1 MTFHRAA
8 RIFFIVPIKT
18 TLQSKP
24 NARTGFTL
32 IELLVVIAIIAI
44 LAGMLLPALS
54 KAKGKAHT
62 IKCVGNQ
69 RQIGMAT
76 KLYAGDNDD
85 KYPHGQDINGP
96 SGVGGVATA
105 NAVDAWNN
113 VLLPYL
119 GIKGTP
125 TSVPTYDCPA
135 PVDRSTVQA
144 GVQYAQTYRANEHVY
159 RFATGTR
166 YPSPLRESG
175 IRSPASILI
184 MVEKNRNNMQYQY
197 QQNNLDANRL
207 DWNSFDASGL
217 PSYNGMTK
225 HQGGTTSF
233 AADGHAEHLRL
244 PPHFGPIPADM
255 QDMGDCRG
263 NPTGGVQPNNF
274 VSTRAKLWM
283 REDTTWPGF

>member
-1 MTFHRAA
+1 MR
-8 RIFFIVPIKT
+8 P
-18 TLQSKP
+18 TLRSQPTPK
-24 NARTGFTL
+24 AGFTL

-54 KAKGKAHT
+54 KAKAKAHT
-62 IKCVGNQ
+62 IKCLGNT

-85 KYPHGQDINGP
+85 KYPHGQDINGA
-96 SGVGGVATA
+96 SGLGGVTTA

-125 TSVPTYDCPA
+125 TSVPVYDCPA
-135 PVDRSTVQA
+135 KVDVTLPQA
-144 GVQYAQTYRANEHVY
+144 GVQYAQTYRANEHIY

-166 YPSPLRESG
+166 YPAPLRESG
-175 IRSPASILI
+175 IRAPASILM
-184 MVEKNRNNMQYQY
+184 MVEKNRNSMQYQY
-197 QQNNLDANRL
+197 QQNNLDAHRL
-207 DWNSFDASGL
+207 AWNDINAAGL
-217 PSYNGMTK
+217 PSHNGMTK
-225 HQGGTTSF
+225 HQNGTVSF
-233 AADGHAEHLRL
+233 AADGHAEQLRL
-244 PPHFGPIPADM
+244 PPHLAPIPADM

-263 NPTGGVQPNNF
+263 NPAGGAQPNNF

>member
-1 MTFHRAA
+1 MKARHSSIVALRA
-8 RIFFIVPIKT
+8 
-18 TLQSKP
+18 
-24 NARTGFTL
+24 GFTL

-62 IKCVGNQ
+62 IKCLGNQ

-96 SGVGGVATA
+96 TGAGGVATA

-119 GIKGTP
+119 GIKGIP
-125 TSVPTYDCPA
+125 TAVPVYDCPA
-135 PVDRSTVQA
+135 KVDVSLVQV
-144 GVQYAQTYRANEHVY
+144 GVQYAQTYRANEHIY
-159 RFATGTR
+159 RFASGTR

-175 IRSPASILI
+175 IRSPATIL
-184 MVEKNRNNMQYQY
+184 MTVEKNRNNMQYQY

-207 DWNSFDASGL
+207 AWHSFGANGL
-217 PSYNGMTK
+217 PSNNGMTK
-225 HQGGTTSF
+225 HQNGTTSF
-233 AADGHAEHLRL
+233 AADGHAEHLKL
-244 PPHFGPIPADM
+244 PPHVNGSTTPPADM
-255 QDMGDCRG
+255 QDMGDVRG
-263 NPTGGVQPNNF
+263 NPTGGVQPNKF

-283 REDTTWPGF
+283 REDTTWLGF

>member
-1 MTFHRAA
+1 VNSLTFSRQAA
-8 RIFFIVPIKT
+8 PRH
-18 TLQSKP
+18 
-24 NARTGFTL
+24 GFTL

-54 KAKGKAHT
+54 KAKVKAHT
-62 IKCVGNQ
+62 IKCLGNQ

-85 KYPHGQDINGP
+85 KYPHGRDINGP
-96 SGVGGVATA
+96 TGAGGVATA

-119 GIKGTP
+119 GIRGTP
-125 TSVPTYDCPA
+125 TSVPVYDCPA
-135 PVDRSTVQA
+135 KVDVSLPQA
-144 GVQYAQTYRANEHVY
+144 GVQYAQTYRANEHIY

-175 IRSPASILI
+175 IRSPATIL
-184 MVEKNRNNMQYQY
+184 MTVEKNRNNMQYQY

-207 DWNSFDASGL
+207 AWHSFNANGL

-225 HQGGTTSF
+225 HQNGTTSF
-233 AADGHAEHLRL
+233 AADGHAEHLKL
-244 PPHFGPIPADM
+244 PPHVLGGTTPPADM
-255 QDMGDCRG
+255 QDMGDVRG
-263 NPTGGVQPNNF
+263 NPTGGGQPNNF

>member
-1 MTFHRAA
+1 MNLPTSSRSAA
-8 RIFFIVPIKT
+8 PA
-18 TLQSKP
+18 P
-24 NARTGFTL
+24 GFTL

-62 IKCVGNQ
+62 IKCLGNQ

-96 SGVGGVATA
+96 SGAGGVATA
-105 NAVDAWNN
+105 NAPDAWNN

-125 TSVPTYDCPA
+125 TSVPVYDCPA
-135 PVDRSTVQA
+135 KVDVSLVQA
-144 GVQYAQTYRANEHVY
+144 GVQYAQTYRANEHIY

-166 YPSPLRESG
+166 YPAPLRESG
-175 IRSPASILI
+175 IQAPASILM

-207 DWNSFDASGL
+207 AWHNFNANGL
-217 PSYNGMTK
+217 PSNNGMTK
-225 HQGGTTSF
+225 HQDGTTSF

-244 PPHFGPIPADM
+244 PPHVRGSTTPPADM

-263 NPTGGVQPNNF
+263 NPTGGNQPNNF

-283 REDTTWPGF
+283 RETTTWPGF

>member
-1 MTFHRAA
+1 M
-8 RIFFIVPIKT
+8 KT
-18 TLQSKP
+18 TLRSQPTAK
-24 NARTGFTL
+24 AGFTL

-62 IKCVGNQ
+62 IKCLGNV

-76 KLYAGDNDD
+76 KLYASDNDD

-96 SGVGGVATA
+96 TGAGGVATA

-125 TSVPTYDCPA
+125 TAVPTYDCPA

-166 YPSPLRESG
+166 YPTPLRESG
-175 IRSPASILI
+175 IRAPASILM

-207 DWNSFDASGL
+207 AWNSINANGL
-217 PSYNGMTK
+217 PTNNGMTK
-225 HQGGTTSF
+225 HQNGTTSF

-244 PPHFGPIPADM
+244 PSHYGPIPTDM